1 MNINQNSLKKRH
13 DRLQVSKI
21 YVRATLLKMVN
32 LSDPGMYQNHKNQT
46 VHIHTSSGNLT
57 GNKGYQPRTTRET
70 IYMYLAE
77 VVGKAV
83 VVIDDNDGLLLG
95 GPAFLEVGHG
105 RRRGGPGGGGDNSG
119 YTPLAPNGQPAARDP
134 CGGSTKMSNQNHEMR
149 QIKARER
156 NETKNARFVRGV
168 AERRAKALAVA
179 ALEAAG
185 ERAAAGEA
193 AAAAAARWEHAMS
206 STRRG
211 RRKRA
216 AQRVFVWFWG
226 GRSGCARGE
235 RGWECGYISPVCWV
249 LGLF

>member
-32 LSDPGMYQNHKNQT
+32 LSDPGMDQNHKNQT

-70 IYMYLAE
+70 IYIYLAE

-95 GPAFLEVGHG
+95 GPAFLDVGHG

-134 CGGSTKMSNQNHEMR
+134 GRRRE
-149 QIKARER
+149 AREG
-156 NETKNARFVRGV
+156 ARGCG
-168 AERRAKALAVA
+168 
-179 ALEAAG
+179 AG
-185 ERAAAGEA
+185 
-193 AAAAAARWEHAMS
+193 
-206 STRRG
+206 G
-211 RRKRA
+211 RR
-216 AQRVFVWFWG
+216 
-226 GRSGCARGE
+226 
-235 RGWECGYISPVCWV
+235 
-249 LGLF
+249 